1 MSAPI
6 RLINTSWIYDESTK
20 ILYSSDMFNYGIANS
35 DNEDWVIDYEDEM
48 INSNFIKSFLLN
60 TRYWWL
66 EGAKTRLLRD
76 NIKKVF
82 NSYDIETIA
91 PGYGKIFQGKDLV
104 KKQFNFLD
112 EILLELDKS
121 NSIAQYVPRNFM
133 R

>member
-1 MSAPI
+1 MCI
-6 RLINTSWIYDESTK
+6 RDR
-20 ILYSSDMFNYGIANS
+20 
-35 DNEDWVIDYEDEM
+35 
-48 INSNFIKSFLLN
+48 LN

-66 EGAKTRLLRD
+66 EGAKTRLLRE

-121 NSIAQYVPRNFM
+121 NSIAQYVPRNHV

>member
-6 RLINTSWIYDESTK
+6 RLINTSWIYDKSTK
-20 ILYSSDMFNYGIANS
+20 ILYSSDMFNYGIAETNS
-35 DNEDWVIDYEDEM
+35 EEWIINSIDNEI
-48 INSNFIKSFLLN
+48 SSSFIKSFLLN

-66 EGAKTRLLRD
+66 EGAKTRLLRE

-104 KKQFNFLD
+104 MKQFNFLD

-121 NSIAQYVPRNFM
+121 NSIAQYVPRNHV